1 MNNQQSQN
9 KYPPAVKVRKTKEV
23 EELLE
28 QIENLMLSYDGS
40 DLEEEV
46 RELFLEAVALE
57 EKYDLSRIAT
67 REYIDFLW
75 NQREYASVLPLAQKY
90 KAACIRLKVGKYT
103 TSDAALVLGN
113 TYCELEQYAEAR
125 QEYQQAITLC
135 LELVETEGLE
145 DYCSALATTCCKIGE
160 ACCKMDDF
168 KVAELALTLAKEL
181 CYRMPEDDPQYLPIL
196 VDTLHF
202 LATVYHVTNRFKKAE
217 VTYKQAIQFCE
228 ELAEESPVYL
238 PVQADIYRHLGM
250 LYRECNHPADADN
263 ADETAEELMDE
274 FRAMTE

>member
-1 MNNQQSQN
+1 MNNHQSKP
-9 KYPPAVKVRKTKEV
+9 KYSLATRIKKKEEV
-23 EELLE
+23 DELLE
-28 QIENLMLSYDGS
+28 QIENLLLGYDGA
-40 DLEEEV
+40 DLDEEV
-46 RELFLEAVALE
+46 RELFMEAVALE

-113 TYCELEQYAEAR
+113 TYCELEQYAKAR

-135 LELVETEGLE
+135 LELVEADGLE
-145 DYCSALATTCCKIGE
+145 NYCSALATTCCKIGE

-202 LATVYHVTNRFKKAE
+202 LATVYHITNRFKKAE
-217 VTYKQAIQFCE
+217 ATYKQAIQSCE

-250 LYRECNHPADADN
+250 LYRECNHPADAD
-263 ADETAEELMDE
+263 AAYKTAEELMDE
-274 FRAMTE
+274 FLTMTE

>member
-75 NQREYASVLPLAQKY
+75 NQREYASVLPLVQKY
-90 KAACIRLKVGKYT
+90 KAACIRLKVGKHT
-103 TSDAALVLGN
+103 TADAALVLGN
-113 TYCELEQYAEAR
+113 TYCELEQYVKAR
-125 QEYQQAITLC
+125 QEYHQAMTLY
-135 LELVETEGLE
+135 LELATKEDLD
-145 DYCSALATTCCKIGE
+145 DYCATLALIFCKFGE

-168 KVAELALTLAKEL
+168 KAAELALTSADEL
-181 CYRMPEDDPQYLPIL
+181 CSRMEKDDPQYLPIL

-202 LATVYHVTNRFKKAE
+202 LATVYHITNRFKKAE
-217 VTYKQAIQFCE
+217 STYKQAIQSCE

-250 LYRECNHPADADN
+250 LYRECNHSADAD
-263 ADETAEELMDE
+263 AAYETAEELMDE
-274 FRAMTE
+274 FLTMTE